1 MSDAGA
7 DMQAMLQAALEHE
20 AACYEAALQP
30 AAELAAACGR
40 GEPIDD
46 RLQQV
51 LAHLGAI
58 AEHEFHIAA
67 VKRQWQE
74 AGRPA
79 GPALRAVLD
88 RIAALIRQLSRE
100 MQVIEEAVRARR
112 DQLAAELDGCNRR
125 CQMQRAYLRKS

>member
-1 MSDAGA
+1 MNADAE
-7 DMQAMLQAALEHE
+7 MQAVLHTALERE
-20 AACYEAALQP
+20 AACYEAALRP
-30 AAELAAACGR
+30 ASELAAACRR

-58 AEHEFHIAA
+58 AEQESYLAE

-74 AGRPA
+74 AGRPV
-79 GPALRAVLD
+79 GPALRGMLD
-88 RIAALIRQLSRE
+88 RVAALIRQVSAEL
-100 MQVIEEAVRARR
+100 QVIEEAVRARR

-125 CQMQRAYLRKS
+125 RQMQRAYLRKS